1 MSYDL
6 HITPML
12 SIRPNRISLTQS
24 VVRRFKQEN
33 GTFINKF
40 TPHLGAEK
48 ISAPH
53 SGAPLKKL
61 EKKFHNF
68 NISVNSQR
76 NLRDKISYLFQY
88 AKARNI
94 KTSNGKNL
102 KNFKVAFITL
112 TLPSKQVHPTAE
124 ITETCLNDFLQ
135 KCRRYL
141 DMKNYVWRMEF
152 QKNGNVHY
160 HLATDTYIDYYW
172 LLKEWNRSLDLL
184 GYVSRYAQANEGTT
198 YTEYLNRYK
207 YSQNFDH
214 DKIYKRYLQNVK
226 YSWRNPNSVDVKNA
240 RNSDNISYYISKYFS
255 KNEKG
260 AKCNDLDNEENSFAL
275 RLCFWS
281 RSLSKCKG
289 EAMPLDYYAANILE
303 LFKRFSV
310 GFRKVYD
317 YATVIYY
324 SFFELPPVLKNIL
337 GRYFR
342 QTMLED
348 NYIPA
353 G

>member
-6 HITPML
+6 HITPLL

-33 GTFINKF
+33 GTFICKY
-40 TPHLGAEK
+40 TPTPDAEK
-48 ISAPH
+48 TSAPGTGVP
-53 SGAPLKKL
+53 SKKL

-68 NISVNSQR
+68 ELSVNSQR

-88 AKARNI
+88 AKSRSI
-94 KTSNGKNL
+94 KTTNGKNI

-112 TLPSKQVHPTAE
+112 TLPSKQIHPTAE
-124 ITETCLNDFLQ
+124 ITKTCLDDFLQ

-141 DMKNYVWRMEF
+141 GMQNYVWRMEF
-152 QKNGNVHY
+152 QANGNVHY

-172 LLKEWNRSLDLL
+172 LLKEWNRSIDLL
-184 GYVSRYAQANEGTT
+184 GYVSRYAKANEGTT

-207 YSQNFDH
+207 NSKNFNQ
-214 DKIYKRYLQNVK
+214 DKIFKRYLQNVK

-255 KNEKG
+255 KTEKG
-260 AKCNDLDNEENSFAL
+260 AKCNELDNEENSFAL

-289 EAMPLDYYAANILE
+289 EAMPLDYYAANIIK
-303 LFKRFSV
+303 LFERFKV

-324 SFFELPPVLKNIL
+324 SFFELPPMLKSII
-337 GRYFR
+337 GEYFNR
-342 QTMLED
+342 TMRED
-348 NYIPA
+348 GYIPA
-353 G
+353 S